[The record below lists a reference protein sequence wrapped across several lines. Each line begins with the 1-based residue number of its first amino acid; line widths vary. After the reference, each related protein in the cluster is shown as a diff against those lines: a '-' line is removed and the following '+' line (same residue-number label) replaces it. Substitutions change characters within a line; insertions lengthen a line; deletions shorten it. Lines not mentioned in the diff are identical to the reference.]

1 MGRLQDALL
10 LIVLCGYIAW
20 AKTQIGEGLKIAV
33 SKIKPVSAIVLNFFS
48 AWGIPKYG
56 LICFG
61 RFFEI

>member
-20 AKTQIGEGLKIAV
+20 AKTQIGRGLKIAV

-48 AWGIPKYG
+48 AWGIPEYG
-56 LICFG
+56 
-61 RFFEI
+61 